1 MVSLSQVKYLMSQQR
16 VLFMQLL
23 QQQESNFKTVV
34 QLIVINVN
42 TRIDKL
48 TRETQ
53 ELRSS
58 LQFYRKDIDDL
69 IKKKI
74 RKLSQREQLLVLKP
88 KQ

>member
-1 MVSLSQVKYLMSQQR
+1 MSLSQVKYLMSQQR

-34 QLIVINVN
+34 QLIIINVN